1 MIVGLNR
8 QKREVLNTSIIDAIP
23 EHRYE
28 LAIDSI
34 FPVFLAIVVGL
45 TMTFVI
51 FTPWALPAGMF
62 FSALVLFAWFWRGNE
77 PQPIAEAG
85 EIKPPPGADIPA
97 FVSTSPA

>member
-1 MIVGLNR
+1 MVPVHSARISKG
-8 QKREVLNTSIIDAIP
+8 NTIIDAMP

-34 FPVFLAIVVGL
+34 FPLLLAIVVGL

-62 FSALVLFAWFWRGNE
+62 FSAIVLFAWFWRGNE

-85 EIKPPPGADIPA
+85 IVQPPPGADIPA
-97 FVSTSPA
+97 VPSPSTA